1 MEEQFE
7 TACEDGTIPGA
18 VLLASNHS
26 GTSSR
31 LLFQRHR
38 IIKHRFISLCSRIR
52 RPLPQYPKA
61 PRNEQHHAH
70 SLLHEIDDLN
80 RRHAMRRARS
90 RNT

>member
-26 GTSSR
+26 GRSST
-31 LLFQRHR
+31 LLFQRHQ
-38 IIKHRFISLCSRIR
+38 ITKHRVIPLCPRIR

-61 PRNEQHHAH
+61 SRNEGHNAR
-70 SLLHEIDDLN
+70 SLLHQIDDLN

-90 RNT
+90 RDT